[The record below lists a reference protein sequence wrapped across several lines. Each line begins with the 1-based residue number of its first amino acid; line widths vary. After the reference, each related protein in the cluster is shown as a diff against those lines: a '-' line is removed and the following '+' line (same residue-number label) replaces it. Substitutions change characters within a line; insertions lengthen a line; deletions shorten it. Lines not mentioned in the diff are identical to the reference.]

1 VGFGE
6 FNFAWT
12 LTPFADRPVAF
23 FDHSHNLPLQLFVE
37 LGVPAG
43 LVVLALLLLAL
54 WQAGRRAWAVEG
66 DGGLLSRAAFMVVLM
81 IGVHSLTEY
90 PLWYAYFLLPAAW
103 AWGYAL
109 RIPAH
114 ADDLSLPRLAL
125 PNPGTRVA
133 GVLLVCGA
141 LFAAYDYWKVV
152 VIYAP
157 SDGAG
162 PLSERIERGQGT
174 VFFAH
179 HADYAAATTTEP
191 PSQAMA
197 AFYGTT
203 HSLLDTRLMLTWAQ
217 ALAESGHRD
226 KASYLAARLREF
238 RNPAS
243 VAFFEVC
250 NDPVRRQAVPPPF
263 QCEPPP
269 ELDWRDFLPRTD

>member
-1 VGFGE
+1 
-6 FNFAWT
+6 
-12 LTPFADRPVAF
+12 
-23 FDHSHNLPLQLFVE
+23 
-37 LGVPAG
+37 
-43 LVVLALLLLAL
+43 
-54 WQAGRRAWAVEG
+54 
-66 DGGLLSRAAFMVVLM
+66 M

-103 AWGYAL
+103 AWGFAL
-109 RIPAH
+109 RVPDQA
-114 ADDLSLPRLAL
+114 AGLTLPRLAL

-133 GVLLVCGA
+133 GAILLAGA

-157 SDGAG
+157 GDGAG
-162 PLSERIERGQGT
+162 PLSERIERGQGS
-174 VFFAH
+174 VFFSH

-197 AFYGTT
+197 AFHGTT
-203 HSLLDTRLMLTWAQ
+203 HALLDTRLMLAWAQ

-243 VAFFEVC
+243 VNFFEAC
-250 NDPVRRQAVPPPF
+250 NDPLRREASPPPF

-269 ELDWRDFLPRTD
+269 PGLGWRDFLPRTD